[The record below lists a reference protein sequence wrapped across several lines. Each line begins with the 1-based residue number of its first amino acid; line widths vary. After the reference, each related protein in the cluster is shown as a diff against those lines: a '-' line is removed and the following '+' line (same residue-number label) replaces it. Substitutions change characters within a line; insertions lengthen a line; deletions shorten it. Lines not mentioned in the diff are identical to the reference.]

1 MKEDFLIDSTRAMD
15 SITICL
21 QERIDSLQV
30 ICSNLSSAH
39 DELNSTVQL
48 YTIIIVSLFIVFVVI
63 FYKVYRNVK
72 DIRICESQY
81 TLARYKSEEKM
92 RKKTV
97 RETKDCKD
105 ELAETDKQINDS
117 VLQISENNPI
127 QVSLQEEETNLNSN
141 VDSNEI
147 NETKG
152 TTQTLKNFKIVK
164 YVNIQAPDQEGTLKI
179 AERTMQDTLS
189 ETKPFIVEYDE
200 GAEVAT
206 YTINSVVA
214 KWILKDLQTYKDF
227 FKPFTIDTN
236 TATSIKVVRKGSL
249 VKSGKFWIV
258 KDKLEVMFN

>member
-21 QERIDSLQV
+21 QERIDSLQA

-48 YTIIIVSLFIVFVVI
+48 YTIIIVTLFIVFIVI

-72 DIRICESQY
+72 DIRIRESQY
-81 TLARYKSEEKM
+81 TLARYKSEKIL
-92 RKKTV
+92 RKQTV
-97 RETKDCKD
+97 SETKDCKD
-105 ELAETDKQINDS
+105 ELAEADKQINDS

-141 VDSNEI
+141 DI

-152 TTQTLKNFKIVK
+152 ATQTLKNFKIVK
-164 YVNIQAPDQEGTLKI
+164 YANIQAPDQEGTIKI

-206 YTINSVVA
+206 YTINNVVA
-214 KWILKDLQTYKDF
+214 KWILKDIQTYKDF

-258 KDKLEVMFN
+258 EDKLEVMFN